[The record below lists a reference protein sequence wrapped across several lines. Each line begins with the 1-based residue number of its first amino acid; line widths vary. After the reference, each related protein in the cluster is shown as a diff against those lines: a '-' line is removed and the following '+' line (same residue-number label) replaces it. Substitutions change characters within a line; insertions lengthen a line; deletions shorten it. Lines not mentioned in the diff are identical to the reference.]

1 MRKWILFVWIII
13 VITGSASCTR
23 STEQKS
29 DHSEQK
35 NDHLSKL
42 TKTEMIRSDTK
53 KIDKMI
59 KVREVA
65 NKGIV
70 PVKLYIPAVHIQAI
84 VEPVY
89 VSDKG
94 QMGVPRSTERV
105 GYLSSGV
112 LPGAIGN
119 AIMDGHVDNYKG
131 PAVFFQLKQLKKGDA
146 VIVKNDTGCK
156 IQFVVDS
163 VEIYKTSN
171 APLSKIFGS
180 AEESRLNL
188 ITCTGRYSR
197 KRKEHEARLVVYT
210 KRLTNKD
217 GCKQTH
223 NKSNTKADH

>member
-1 MRKWILFVWIII
+1 MRKWILFIWAII

-23 STEQKS
+23 SI
-29 DHSEQK
+29 EQK
-35 NDHLSKL
+35 NDHSPKL
-42 TKTEMIRSDTK
+42 TKTELIRKDTK

-59 KVREVA
+59 KIKDIA
-65 NKGIV
+65 DKGIV
-70 PVKLYIPAVHIQAI
+70 PAKLYIPALRIQAI

-163 VEIYKTSN
+163 VEIYKTSE
-171 APLSKIFGS
+171 APLPKIFGS
-180 AEESRLNL
+180 TKESRLNL

-197 KRKEHEARLVVYT
+197 KKKEHEARLVVYT

-217 GCKQTH
+217 ECNEKH
-223 NKSNTKADH
+223 NK